1 MRLFSPELACE
12 YFRDKIELYLR
23 WGYDVM
29 GERRAFLRFLEVIPE
44 PVLEIG
50 TGRGYFTL
58 ALAEMGLDVI
68 SLDPDPDAIE
78 FASSLL
84 EGMLGQANV
93 KFVRSSGERI
103 PLPDNSVGSVLLF
116 NLWHHVKEPSL
127 MLHEIKRVIRPGGLI
142 GIVDFSPEGFELV
155 DAVHRDL
162 YGEPHPVENDDVDK
176 AIDFFPGSQVYRYQS
191 RFEKGICIRL

>member
-1 MRLFSPELACE
+1 MRLFSPELACS
-12 YFRDKIELYLR
+12 YFREKAELYLR

-29 GERRAFLRFLEVIPE
+29 GERRAFLRFLEAIPE

-84 EGMLGQANV
+84 EGMLGQSNV
-93 KFVRSSGERI
+93 RFVCSSGEII
-103 PLPDNSVGSVLLF
+103 PLPDDSVGSVLLF
-116 NLWHHVKEPSL
+116 NLWHHLKDPST
-127 MLHEIKRVIRPGGLI
+127 MLQEIKRVIRPRGLI
-142 GIVDFSPEGFELV
+142 GIVDFTPEGFELV
-155 DAVHRDL
+155 DKVHREI
-162 YGEPHPVENDDVDK
+162 YGEPHRVENQDIEQVLT
-176 AIDFFPGSQVYRYQS
+176 FFPTAQVYRYQTE
-191 RFEKGICIRL
+191 FEKGVCLRL